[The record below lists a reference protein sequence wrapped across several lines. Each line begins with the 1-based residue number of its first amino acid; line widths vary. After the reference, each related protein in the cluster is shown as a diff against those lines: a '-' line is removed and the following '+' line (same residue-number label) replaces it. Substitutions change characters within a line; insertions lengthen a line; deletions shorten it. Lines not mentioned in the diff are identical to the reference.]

1 MANAYFRSL
10 LGNDSDDLTMMQK
23 CVVCQDMKNATD
35 MFTICESYMF
45 HVSCSACTRDLAMHH
60 VEECPLCRGVIEFEN
75 ADELP
80 SIENADEQQG
90 AIENADEQQGAIE
103 DLMSGVREDYPGEFE
118 AWRRAEQRNE
128 GLAMR
133 FLSPAPSS
141 NRESV
146 SRSPISAD
154 LGPST
159 FSPFPH
165 SPTSP
170 SYNPTSPSYNPT
182 SPSYNP
188 TSPSYNPTSPSYNP
202 TSPSYSPTS
211 PSYVA
216 PSPSPSPS
224 PSYNVRSPSFQP
236 RIPVS
241 VDSIRISL
249 QQNVNACH
257 IFPTEDGDF
266 TIYTPLTCPVCN
278 A

>member
-23 CVVCQDMKNATD
+23 CVVCLDMKNATD

-80 SIENADEQQG
+80 SIENADELPS
-90 AIENADEQQGAIE
+90 IEMEGDEQQGAIE

-146 SRSPISAD
+146 SRSPEPTI
-154 LGPST
+154 

-165 SPTSP
+165 
-170 SYNPTSPSYNPT
+170 
-182 SPSYNP
+182 
-188 TSPSYNPTSPSYNP
+188 NPTSPSYNP

-216 PSPSPSPS
+216 PSPSPS

-266 TIYTPLTCPVCN
+266 DIYTPLTCPVCN